1 MKYIVIKRVLKKN
14 CPSGIKSAWSFD
26 KIPDE
31 LWEVWDKKEVE
42 EGITPDIYTDQMDE
56 TIENYSRN
64 HPDYFWEWCI
74 ESKDVHFDIL
84 IDGNIYEGNEDF
96 ETAYNLFLTVDYSC
110 LREYYGHTKTLQV
123 TEGETTI
130 KLTEAKIDKPVIGVR
145 LLFADGRDICTWKTM
160 FPEEAGSLLHQEYKG
175 YGKPIKVQV
184 LNRDM
189 EVLLEF

>member
-1 MKYIVIKRVLKKN
+1 M
-14 CPSGIKSAWSFD
+14 
-26 KIPDE
+26 
-31 LWEVWDKKEVE
+31 
-42 EGITPDIYTDQMDE
+42 
-56 TIENYSRN
+56 
-64 HPDYFWEWCI
+64 
-74 ESKDVHFDIL
+74 VHFEIL
-84 IDGNIYEGNEDF
+84 IDGEPYEGNEDF
-96 ETAYNLFLTVDYSC
+96 ETAYDLFLTVDYSC

>member
-42 EGITPDIYTDQMDE
+42 EDITPDIYTDQMDE

-64 HPDYFWEWCI
+64 YPDYFWEWCI
-74 ESKDVHFDIL
+74 ESKDVYFNIL
-84 IDGNIYEGNEDF
+84 IDGEPYEGNGDF
-96 ETAYNLFLTVDYSC
+96 ETACYLFRTVDETC
-110 LREYYGHTKTLQV
+110 LREYYKHTKTLQV
-123 TEGETTI
+123 TKGDIVIT
-130 KLTEAKIDKPVIGVR
+130 LTEAKIDKPVIGVR